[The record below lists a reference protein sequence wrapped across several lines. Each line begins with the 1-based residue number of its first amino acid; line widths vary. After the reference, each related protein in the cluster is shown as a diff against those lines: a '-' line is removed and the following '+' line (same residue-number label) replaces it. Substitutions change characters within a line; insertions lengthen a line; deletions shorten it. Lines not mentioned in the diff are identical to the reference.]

1 MKNRTFLLIL
11 TVFVSFSS
19 VISQNRPAVN
29 TSGAQKANKRP
40 AQSEEKKSPAKTE
53 PDPDENTTNIPSI
66 REEPTEI
73 SDDGEVLK
81 IDTNLVTVPVKVSDR
96 SNRFIAG
103 LKKEDFKI
111 YEDDAEQEITY
122 FSNEEQ
128 PFTVALVLDMSYSST
143 FKISEIQAAA
153 NAFIAQLRPS
163 DKVMVVSFAG
173 EINVLSEPTNDREQL
188 RSAIRQ
194 TEVASGTSLYEAVDF
209 VIKKRFARIEGR
221 KAIVLF
227 TDGVDTTSRS
237 VFSTDNIS
245 DASELDA
252 LIYPI
257 QYNTYNDV
265 QNIKNNP
272 TAGIPGGMPTGVPNG
287 GGYPRTNPV
296 PLPFP
301 PTSQPKS
308 PLPFPLPLPT
318 VGAGQPDSK
327 GTRAEDY
334 RNADEYLQELANR
347 TGGKVYRTDTTGNLS
362 TAFSNI
368 ADELRQTYSIGFYP
382 NDVNKEKR
390 RKLKV
395 RVSRSGAIVRAKDS
409 YSIKSN
415 QKNSK

>member
-1 MKNRTFLLIL
+1 MKNYICLLSLAFLLIASG
-11 TVFVSFSS
+11 VFAQSRPP
-19 VISQNRPAVN
+19 VIE
-29 TSGAQKANKRP
+29 SGAQKVNKRP
-40 AQSEEKKSPAKTE
+40 ASSGETKPSAKKT

-66 REEPTEI
+66 REEPKTDVP
-73 SDDGEVLK
+73 DDGEVLTV
-81 IDTNLVTVPVKVSDR
+81 DTNLVTIPVKVSDR
-96 SNRFIAG
+96 NNRFIAN

-111 YEDDAEQEITY
+111 FEDDAEQEITY

-128 PFTVALVLDMSYSST
+128 PFTVALVLDMSYSSA

-163 DKVMVVSFAG
+163 DKVMVVSFA
-173 EINVLSEPTNDREQL
+173 EEVNVLSEPTSDRDQL

-227 TDGVDTTSRS
+227 TDGVDTTSRR

-272 TAGIPGGMPTGVPNG
+272 TAGIPNGNPTGLPTG
-287 GGYPRTNPV
+287 SGYPKTNPI

-301 PTSQPKS
+301 TPTQNKS
-308 PLPFPLPLPT
+308 PLPFPLPT
-318 VGAGQPDSK
+318 GGVGQPDSR

-334 RNADEYLQELANR
+334 RNADEYLQELAFR
-347 TGGKVYRTDTTGNLS
+347 TGGKVYRTDTTANLS

-368 ADELRQTYSIGFYP
+368 ANELRQTYSVGFYP

-395 RVSRSGAIVRAKDS
+395 RVNRPGAVVRSKESYAIK
-409 YSIKSN
+409 KN
-415 QKNSK
+415 KTNSK

>member
-1 MKNRTFLLIL
+1 MKKYTALLVL
-11 TVFVSFSS
+11 AVFFSFSNALAQSRPVINTDS
-19 VISQNRPAVN
+19 VK
-29 TSGAQKANKRP
+29 KANKRP
-40 AQSEEKKSPAKTE
+40 AQTEEKKAPVKTE

-66 REEPTEI
+66 REEPKAVAPE
-73 SDDGEVLK
+73 DGEVLK

-96 SNRFIAG
+96 NNRFIAG
-103 LKKEDFKI
+103 LTKEDFKI
-111 YEDDAEQEITY
+111 FEDDAEQEITY

-143 FKISEIQAAA
+143 FKINEIQAAA
-153 NAFIAQLRPS
+153 NAFVAQLRPN
-163 DKVMVVSFAG
+163 DKVMVVSFA
-173 EINVLSEPTNDREQL
+173 EEVNVLSEPTSDREQL

-209 VIKKRFARIEGR
+209 VIKKRFAKIEGR
-221 KAIVLF
+221 KAVVLF
-227 TDGVDTTSRS
+227 TDGVDTTSRR
-237 VFSTDNIS
+237 VFARDNIN
-245 DASELDA
+245 DAYELDA

-272 TAGIPGGMPTGVPNG
+272 TAGIPTGVPNG

-301 PTSQPKS
+301 PTNQPKS

-334 RNADEYLQELANR
+334 RDADEYLQELANR
-347 TGGKVYRTDTTGNLS
+347 TGGKVYGTDTTGNLS

-368 ADELRQTYSIGFYP
+368 ASELRQTYSIGFYP
-382 NDVNKEKR
+382 NDVTKEKR
-390 RKLKV
+390 RQLKV
-395 RVSRSGAIVRAKDS
+395 RVNRSGAVVRSKES
-409 YSIKSN
+409 YSIKNSR
-415 QKNSK
+415 KNSK

>member
-1 MKNRTFLLIL
+1 MKRCIALLIL
-11 TVFVSFSS
+11 TTFFGFLTVFA
-19 VISQNRPAVN
+19 QNRPVIN
-29 TSGAQKANKRP
+29 TDNIKKANKRP
-40 AQSEEKKSPAKTE
+40 AQTEEKKLPVKTE

-66 REEPTEI
+66 TEPTATAP
-73 SDDGEVLK
+73 DDGEVLK

-96 SNRFIAG
+96 NNRFIAG
-103 LKKEDFKI
+103 LTKEDFKVF
-111 YEDDAEQEITY
+111 EDDAEQEITY

-143 FKISEIQAAA
+143 FKINEIQAAA
-153 NAFIAQLRPS
+153 NAFVAQLRPN
-163 DKVMVVSFAG
+163 DKVMVVSFA
-173 EINVLSEPTNDREQL
+173 EEVNVLSEPTSDREQL

-209 VIKKRFARIEGR
+209 VIKKRFAKIEGR

-227 TDGVDTTSRS
+227 TDGVDTTSRR
-237 VFSTDNIS
+237 VFARDNIN
-245 DASELDA
+245 DAYELDA

-272 TAGIPGGMPTGVPNG
+272 TAGIPNGVPNGIPTG

-301 PTSQPKS
+301 PTNQPKS

-334 RNADEYLQELANR
+334 RNADEYLQELAYR

-382 NDVNKEKR
+382 NDATKEKR

-395 RVSRSGAIVRAKDS
+395 RVNRSGAIVRSKDS
-409 YSIKSN
+409 YSIKNN